1 MYCSVISATVDDWS
15 TSILE
20 IVQSL
25 LLLQGMF
32 GETLLLVIVQS
43 LLLQGM
49 IGETLLLVIVQLL
62 VLQI

>member
-25 LLLQGMF
+25 LLQGMF
-32 GETLLLVIVQS
+32 VETLLLVIVQS